1 MFGDDLNMKSRKIG
15 IMGGTFNPIHYAH
28 LLLAENAREQFGL
41 DRIIFIPS
49 GQPYMKVQK
58 EDENVPSGELR
69 YQMVKM
75 AIQEN
80 PYFTCSRIEIDRPG
94 KTYTVDTLHELQKMY
109 PGDEL
114 FFIMGADSLLSMES
128 WYQFE
133 DIFQMAAILVTVRD
147 DTDEKELTDVITR
160 MKSKYLAD
168 IRMVMTGRMDI
179 SSTMIREKIKTG
191 KSVRY
196 LLPED
201 CVEYICLKN
210 LYSQQQEGII

>member
-1 MFGDDLNMKSRKIG
+1 
-15 IMGGTFNPIHYAH
+15 MGGTFNPIHYAH

-133 DIFQMAAILVTVRD
+133 DIFQMAAILVAVRD
-147 DTDEKELTDVITR
+147 DTDEKKLTDVITR

-210 LYSQQQEGII
+210 LYSQQQEEII

>member
-1 MFGDDLNMKSRKIG
+1 MKSRKIG

-49 GQPYMKVQK
+49 GQSYMK
-58 EDENVPSGELR
+58 EDEDIPSGEFR

-75 AIQEN
+75 AIQGN
-80 PYFTCSRIEIDRPG
+80 PYFTCSRVEIDRPG
-94 KTYTVDTLHELQKMY
+94 RTYTVDTLHQLQRMY

-133 DIFQMAAILVTVRD
+133 DIFQMAAILVAVRD
-147 DTDEKELTDVITR
+147 DTDERALSDAAER
-160 MKSKYLAD
+160 MKTRYLAD

-210 LYSQQQEGII
+210 LYSQQQEERV

>member
-1 MFGDDLNMKSRKIG
+1 MKSRKIG

-160 MKSKYLAD
+160 MKSVYLAD

>member
-1 MFGDDLNMKSRKIG
+1 
-15 IMGGTFNPIHYAH
+15 MGGTFNPIHYAH

-133 DIFQMAAILVTVRD
+133 DIFQMAAILVAIRD
-147 DTDEKELTDVITR
+147 DTDEKKLTDVITR

>member
-1 MFGDDLNMKSRKIG
+1 
-15 IMGGTFNPIHYAH
+15 
-28 LLLAENAREQFGL
+28 
-41 DRIIFIPS
+41 
-49 GQPYMKVQK
+49 
-58 EDENVPSGELR
+58 
-69 YQMVKM
+69 MVKM
-75 AIQEN
+75 AIQGN
-80 PYFTCSRIEIDRPG
+80 PYFTCSRVEIDRPG
-94 KTYTVDTLHELQKMY
+94 RTYTVDTLHQLQRMY

-133 DIFQMAAILVTVRD
+133 DIFQMAAILVAVRD
-147 DTDEKELTDVITR
+147 DTDERALSDAAER
-160 MKSKYLAD
+160 MKTRYLAD

-210 LYSQQQEGII
+210 LYSQQQEERV

>member
-160 MKSKYLAD
+160 MKSVYLAD

>member
-49 GQPYMKVQK
+49 GQSYMK
-58 EDENVPSGELR
+58 EDEDIPSGEFR

-75 AIQEN
+75 AIQGN
-80 PYFTCSRIEIDRPG
+80 PYFTCSRVEIDRPG
-94 KTYTVDTLHELQKMY
+94 RTYTVDTLHQLQRMY

-133 DIFQMAAILVTVRD
+133 DIFQMAAILVAVRD
-147 DTDEKELTDVITR
+147 DTDERALSDAAER
-160 MKSKYLAD
+160 MKTRYLAD

-210 LYSQQQEGII
+210 LYSQQQEERV

>member
-1 MFGDDLNMKSRKIG
+1 
-15 IMGGTFNPIHYAH
+15 MGGTFNPIHYAH

-133 DIFQMAAILVTVRD
+133 DIFQMAAILVAVRD
-147 DTDEKELTDVITR
+147 DTDEKKLTDVITR

>member
-1 MFGDDLNMKSRKIG
+1 
-15 IMGGTFNPIHYAH
+15 MGGTFNPIHYAH

-41 DRIIFIPS
+41 DRVIFIPS

-133 DIFQMAAILVTVRD
+133 DIFQMAAILVAVRD
-147 DTDEKELTDVITR
+147 DTDEKKLTDVITR

>member
-1 MFGDDLNMKSRKIG
+1 
-15 IMGGTFNPIHYAH
+15 MGGTFNPIHYAH

-210 LYSQQQEGII
+210 LYSQQQEGNI

>member
-1 MFGDDLNMKSRKIG
+1 
-15 IMGGTFNPIHYAH
+15 MGGTFNPIHYAH

-58 EDENVPSGELR
+58 EDENVPSGEFR

-133 DIFQMAAILVTVRD
+133 DIFQMAAILVAVRD
-147 DTDEKELTDVITR
+147 DTDEKKLTDVITR

>member
-133 DIFQMAAILVTVRD
+133 DIFQMAAILVAVRD
-147 DTDEKELTDVITR
+147 DTDEKKLTDVITR

-210 LYSQQQEGII
+210 LYSQQQEGNI

>member
-1 MFGDDLNMKSRKIG
+1 MKSRKIG

-133 DIFQMAAILVTVRD
+133 DIFQMAAILVAIRD
-147 DTDEKELTDVITR
+147 DTDEKKLTDVITR

>member
-1 MFGDDLNMKSRKIG
+1 MKSRKIG
-15 IMGGTFNPIHYAH
+15 IMGGTFNPIHNAH

-49 GQPYMKVQK
+49 GQPYMKQR
-58 EDENVPSGELR
+58 EIIPSGEFR

-80 PYFTCSRIEIDRPG
+80 PYFTCSRLEIDRPG
-94 KTYTVDTLHELQKMY
+94 RTYTVDTLRELKKMY

-114 FFIMGADSLLSMES
+114 FFIMGADSLCSMEQ

-133 DIFQMAAILVTVRD
+133 NIFELAAILVAVRD
-147 DTDEKELTDVITR
+147 ETSETKLNDIISH
-160 MKSKYLAD
+160 MKTNYLAD
-168 IRMVMTGRMDI
+168 IRMILTERIDI
-179 SSTMIREKIKTG
+179 SSTVIREKIKNG

-196 LLPED
+196 LLPKE
-201 CVEYICLKN
+201 CTEYICLKN
-210 LYSQQQEGII
+210 LYSQESEAPY

>member
-1 MFGDDLNMKSRKIG
+1 
-15 IMGGTFNPIHYAH
+15 MGGTFNPIHYAH

>member
-1 MFGDDLNMKSRKIG
+1 MKSRKIG

-210 LYSQQQEGII
+210 LYSQQQEGNI

>member
-1 MFGDDLNMKSRKIG
+1 
-15 IMGGTFNPIHYAH
+15 MGGTFNPIHYAH

-58 EDENVPSGELR
+58 EDENIPSGELR

-133 DIFQMAAILVTVRD
+133 DIFQMAAILVAVRD
-147 DTDEKELTDVITR
+147 DTDEKKLTDVITR

>member
-1 MFGDDLNMKSRKIG
+1 MKSRKIG

-133 DIFQMAAILVTVRD
+133 DIFQMAAILVAVRD
-147 DTDEKELTDVITR
+147 DTDEKKLTDVITR

>member
-1 MFGDDLNMKSRKIG
+1 
-15 IMGGTFNPIHYAH
+15 MGGTFNPIHYAH

-94 KTYTVDTLHELQKMY
+94 KTYPVDTLQELQKMY

-133 DIFQMAAILVTVRD
+133 DIFQMAAILVAVRD
-147 DTDEKELTDVITR
+147 DTDEKKLTDVITR

-210 LYSQQQEGII
+210 LYSQQQEGNI

>member
-1 MFGDDLNMKSRKIG
+1 MKSRKIG

-133 DIFQMAAILVTVRD
+133 DIFQMAAILVAVRD
-147 DTDEKELTDVITR
+147 DTDEKKLTDVITR

-191 KSVRY
+191 KSVQY

>member
-133 DIFQMAAILVTVRD
+133 DIFQMAAILVAVRD
-147 DTDEKELTDVITR
+147 DTDEKKLTDVITR

>member
-1 MFGDDLNMKSRKIG
+1 MKSRKIG

>member
-58 EDENVPSGELR
+58 EDKNIPSGELR

-133 DIFQMAAILVTVRD
+133 DIFQMAAILVAVRD
-147 DTDEKELTDVITR
+147 DTDEKKLTDVITR

>member
-1 MFGDDLNMKSRKIG
+1 
-15 IMGGTFNPIHYAH
+15 MGGTFNPIHYAH

-160 MKSKYLAD
+160 MKSVYLAD

>member
-1 MFGDDLNMKSRKIG
+1 MKSRKIG

-133 DIFQMAAILVTVRD
+133 DIFQMAAILVAVRD
-147 DTDEKELTDVITR
+147 DTDEKKLTDVITR

-210 LYSQQQEGII
+210 LYSQQQEGNI

>member
-1 MFGDDLNMKSRKIG
+1 
-15 IMGGTFNPIHYAH
+15 MGGTFNPIHYAH

-133 DIFQMAAILVTVRD
+133 DIFQMAAILVAVRG
-147 DTDEKELTDVITR
+147 DTDEKKLTDVITR

>member
-1 MFGDDLNMKSRKIG
+1 
-15 IMGGTFNPIHYAH
+15 MGGTFNPIHYAH

-133 DIFQMAAILVTVRD
+133 DIFQMAAILVAVRD
-147 DTDEKELTDVITR
+147 DTDEKKLTDVITR

-210 LYSQQQEGII
+210 LYSQQQEGNI

>member
-1 MFGDDLNMKSRKIG
+1 MKSRKIG

-58 EDENVPSGELR
+58 EDKNIPSGELR

-133 DIFQMAAILVTVRD
+133 DIFQMAAILVAVRD
-147 DTDEKELTDVITR
+147 DTDEKKLTDVITR

>member
-58 EDENVPSGELR
+58 EDKNIPSGELR

>member
-1 MFGDDLNMKSRKIG
+1 
-15 IMGGTFNPIHYAH
+15 MGGTFNPIHYAH

-133 DIFQMAAILVTVRD
+133 DIFQMAAILVAVRD
-147 DTDEKELTDVITR
+147 DTDEKKLTDVITR

-191 KSVRY
+191 KSVQY